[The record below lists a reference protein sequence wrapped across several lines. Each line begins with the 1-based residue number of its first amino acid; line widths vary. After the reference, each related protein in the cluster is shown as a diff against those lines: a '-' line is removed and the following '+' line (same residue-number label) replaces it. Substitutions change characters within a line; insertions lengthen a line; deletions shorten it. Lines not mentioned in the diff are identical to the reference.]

1 MSTSSLINRAIVS
14 YSNQSTGE
22 IKVRIPS
29 KFEPSVVLDVSFIG
43 RKKINGVWPVPAIG
57 EQVVVTT
64 DNSDYTNVFIINPN
78 PPPTNT
84 PTDGYGSILSVQVFS

>member
-43 RKKINGVWPVPAIG
+43 RKQVGGVWPVPTVG
-57 EQVVVTT
+57 TQVVVAT
-64 DNSDYTNVFIINPN
+64 DGDDYANVFILNVNP
-78 PPPTNT
+78 TT
-84 PTDGYGSILSVQVFS
+84 